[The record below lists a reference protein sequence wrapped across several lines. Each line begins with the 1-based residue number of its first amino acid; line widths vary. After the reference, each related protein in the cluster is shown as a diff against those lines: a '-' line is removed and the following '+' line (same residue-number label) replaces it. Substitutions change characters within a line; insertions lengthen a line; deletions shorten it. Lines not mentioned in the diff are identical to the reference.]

1 MLKDNFVVVVFVIDY
16 RGIGCQLMVN
26 HCADANICENGGTCV
41 NLAPGFRCDCPPGRQ
56 HCTNVDQVYEE
67 GFKCSLKISD
77 FFLIFILSKHSIGGL
92 FSINKAS
99 CNISFKFFKLQKLWC
114 CYTSNIVASMNIL
127 IVQQYCSCC
136 HISV

>member
-1 MLKDNFVVVVFVIDY
+1 MKI
-16 RGIGCQLMVN
+16 
-26 HCADANICENGGTCV
+26 
-41 NLAPGFRCDCPPGRQ
+41 
-56 HCTNVDQVYEE
+56 

-99 CNISFKFFKLQKLWC
+99 CNISFKFFKLQKLLC
-114 CYTSNIVASMNIL
+114 CYTGNIVASMNIL
-127 IVQQYCSCC
+127 IVQQYSSCC